1 MNKSAD
7 ILNVDKVPEEL
18 SSVLIIVSLVGSYLV
33 IGEMSDEYPDF
44 FCQNM
49 TKKIILWCV
58 VYVQTKSISTAS
70 LVCIVVVLLFPRIFF
85 GKLSGSRV
93 KKSE

>member
-1 MNKSAD
+1 MSSVKD
-7 ILNVDKVPEEL
+7 ILNVDKVPEQL
-18 SSVLIIVSLVGSYLV
+18 TSVLIIVSLMGSYLV
-33 IGEMSDEYPDF
+33 VNEILDEYPNF

-58 VYVQTKSISTAS
+58 VYLQTKSISTAS
-70 LVCIVVVLLFPRIFF
+70 LVCIVIVLLFPRIFF
-85 GKLSGSRV
+85 GKLTGSRV